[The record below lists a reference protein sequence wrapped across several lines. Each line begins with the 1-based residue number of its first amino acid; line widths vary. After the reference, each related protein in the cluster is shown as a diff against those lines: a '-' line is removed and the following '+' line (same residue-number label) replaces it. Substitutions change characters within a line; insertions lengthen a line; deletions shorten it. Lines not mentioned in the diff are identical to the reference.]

1 MAVFAIFSC
10 IGAVDWFFGNRL
22 GLGERFEEGF
32 LTAGRLLFAMAGIY
46 TIAPWLAEH
55 LYSLMG
61 PAFAAIGWEPSLV
74 TSSFLALDMG
84 GYTAA
89 RAMANS
95 DAMLAFSGI
104 VVAASLGATLSFSIP
119 IGLGM
124 IDSKTYPAFFRGTIL
139 GLIALPAGF
148 FVGGVLLG
156 LAPTMVLW
164 QLVPTSVFSLLLAWG
179 LSRAP
184 EATERLLHGLARGL
198 QAIGAVGLALIVL
211 DELAGITILEGL
223 VPFSEISLVVGRIA
237 LLLSGA
243 LPLMAAVTWALGK
256 GIHRIGR
263 LLGVG
268 ELAVLGIAGALV
280 NNMIA
285 YARLDQMDENGQVL
299 VSGICVS
306 SAFVIGGQLGF
317 VQSLQ
322 PEAALAFAGS
332 KITAGVVVFL
342 FYRLQKSAKFRK
354 SV

>member
-10 IGAVDWFFGNRL
+10 IGALDWFLGNRW

-46 TIAPWLAEH
+46 TVAPWLAGH
-55 LYSLMG
+55 LDQLMG

-74 TSSFLALDMG
+74 TSSFLAIDMG

-89 RAMANS
+89 RAMAESN
-95 DAMLAFSGI
+95 AMLAFSGI

-124 IDSKTYPAFFRGTIL
+124 IDKKTYPAFFRGTIL
-139 GLIALPAGF
+139 GLIALPIGF
-148 FVGGVLLG
+148 FAGGLVLG
-156 LAPTMVLW
+156 LEAGIVMW
-164 QLVPTSVFSLLLAWG
+164 QLVPTGAFAILLALG

-184 EATERLLHGLARGL
+184 EGTERLLHGLARGL
-198 QAIGAVGLALIVL
+198 QAIGAFGLALIVL
-211 DELAGITILEGL
+211 DELMGITILRGL

-243 LPLMAAVTWALGK
+243 LPLMATVTWALGK
-256 GIHRIGR
+256 GIDRIGK

-268 ELAVLGIAGALV
+268 ELAVLGLAGALV

-285 YARLDQMDENGQVL
+285 YARFDQMDQDGQVL

-322 PEAALAFAGS
+322 PEATLAFIASKLVAG
-332 KITAGVVVFL
+332 IFVFVL
-342 FYRLQKSAKFRK
+342 YRLQKSAKLRK

>member
-1 MAVFAIFSC
+1 MVVFAIFSC
-10 IGAVDWFFGNRL
+10 IGAVDWFLGNRW

-46 TIAPWLAEH
+46 TIAPWLAAH
-55 LYSLMG
+55 LDQLVG
-61 PAFAAIGWEPSLV
+61 PVFTTIGWEPSLV
-74 TSSFLALDMG
+74 TSSFLAIDMG

-95 DAMLAFSGI
+95 EAMLAFSGI

-124 IDSKTYPAFFRGTIL
+124 IDFKTYPAFFRGTIL
-139 GLIALPAGF
+139 GLIALPVGFLAGGF
-148 FVGGVLLG
+148 LLG
-156 LAPTMVLW
+156 LDLGTLAW
-164 QLVPTSVFSLLLAWG
+164 QLLPTGAFAFLLALG
-179 LSRAP
+179 LNRFP
-184 EATERLLHGLARGL
+184 KKTERMLHGVARGL
-198 QAIGAVGLALIVL
+198 QAIGAFGLALIVL
-211 DELAGITILEGL
+211 QELLGFAILEDL

-243 LPLMAAVTWALGK
+243 LPLMAAVTWGLGK
-256 GIHRIGR
+256 GVDRIGN
-263 LLGVG
+263 LLGIG
-268 ELAVLGIAGALV
+268 ELAVLGLAGALV

-306 SAFVIGGQLGF
+306 SAFVFGGQLGF

-322 PEAALAFAGS
+322 PEATLAFVASKLVAGMC
-332 KITAGVVVFL
+332 VFVL
-342 FYRLQKSAKFRK
+342 YRLQKSAKLRK